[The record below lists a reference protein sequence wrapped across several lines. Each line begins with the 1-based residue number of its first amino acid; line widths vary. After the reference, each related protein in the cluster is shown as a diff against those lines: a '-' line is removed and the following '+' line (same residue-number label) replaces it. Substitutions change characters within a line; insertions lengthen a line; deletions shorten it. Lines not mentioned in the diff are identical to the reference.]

1 MFNSTGNNFG
11 AGVIQFKDVQESNYI
26 VLNAKFTCSPQ
37 SADYQAAEVLE
48 ITVPKLSISRSII
61 AGVVV
66 RFKYSETAY
75 GYTSIYDAGTVLKSG
90 VKDAKI
96 GRAHV

>member
-1 MFNSTGNNFG
+1 MFNSIGNNFG

-61 AGVVV
+61 AGVVA
-66 RFKYSETAY
+66 RFKYSETSY
-75 GYTSIYDAGTVLKSG
+75 G
-90 VKDAKI
+90 
-96 GRAHV
+96 